1 MKNWMKPSKLV
12 FAILSVATLALTN
25 TAALAQSGYGTD
37 VAVNGTASTT
47 CSSGE
52 PVALTGN
59 LHIQYSV
66 TSVPLAGT
74 RYEISMASSFSGT
87 GQTTQTVYSGSG
99 SYGYGFTTADS
110 PAQVTLQLSTPL
122 GSKGDAPSLRLSQSV
137 SITVDTSGSINA
149 SVISSSTDCAQ

>member
-12 FAILSVATLALTN
+12 FVILSVTLTVTN
-25 TAALAQSGYGTD
+25 TAAFAQSTYGTD
-37 VAVNGTASTT
+37 VAVNQTASTM

-99 SYGYGFTTADS
+99 SYGYGFTTTDS